1 MTSEANRPASN
12 TYTDEGHIYRFVVN
26 PGGPFGWD
34 VHVERDAEVLW
45 KTHYTDW
52 HRVERARW
60 IFNSRSAHPN
70 TRH

>member
-1 MTSEANRPASN
+1 MDTQPIPPATSS
-12 TYTDEGHIYRFVVN
+12 YTDEGHVYRLVID
-26 PGGPFGWD
+26 PGGPYGWD
-34 VHVERDAEVLW
+34 VRVERDEKVVW

-60 IFNSRSAHPN
+60 IFTSRSTA